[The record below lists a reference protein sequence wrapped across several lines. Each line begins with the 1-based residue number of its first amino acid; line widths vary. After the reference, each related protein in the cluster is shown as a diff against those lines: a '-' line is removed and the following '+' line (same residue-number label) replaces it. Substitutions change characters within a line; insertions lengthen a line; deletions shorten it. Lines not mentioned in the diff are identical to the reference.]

1 MTKKMGSNDARR
13 VVWATSKYFL
23 FLSCFI
29 NITIIFRYC
38 QHFNGWSGR
47 GDAENGLR
55 EHGDAENG
63 PKRRETRRLGP
74 R

>member
-13 VVWATSKYFL
+13 VVWAISKYFL
-23 FLSCFI
+23 FFSCFI
-29 NITIIFRYC
+29 NITVIFRYC

-47 GDAENGLR
+47 GDAENGPR
-55 EHGDAENG
+55 EHGDDENR